1 MSGPVRPSGGLTAT
15 QLKYLAAC
23 FMVADHVGMLLDPL
37 SAWFG
42 PTELPRYLLR
52 YLGRLA
58 FPIFAYFAAQG
69 CRLTSDYS
77 RYLLRLGLF
86 GAVTHVV
93 AYAATGGAGGSV
105 IATFFLAA
113 AAIGAYRALRARGIA
128 WLGLLAVLVL
138 LVLAQLLRVDYGWL
152 GVLTVL
158 AVYAAG
164 ANRRR
169 QLLALAACLLLYYL
183 AGGLWAYFGPAAL
196 GLLENRGWA
205 ELLTLLGSRIPSFR
219 RFYLPYSLLM
229 AGFACLAL
237 LPLSRYNGQR
247 GNGSRWFFYW
257 FYPGH
262 LAALYALSVLL
273 S

>member
-1 MSGPVRPSGGLTAT
+1 MMASRGLTAT
-15 QLKYLAAC
+15 QLKYFAAV
-23 FMVADHVGMLLDPL
+23 FMVIDHIGMIFTPMAPFFPADSL
-37 SAWFG
+37 WF
-42 PTELPRYLLR
+42 YVFR

-69 CRLTSDYS
+69 CRKTSNYR

-86 GAVTHVV
+86 GTVTHAV
-93 AYAATGGAGGSV
+93 AYTATGGTGGSV

-113 AAIGAYRALRARGIA
+113 AAIGVCRALRDHGLG
-128 WLGLLAVLVL
+128 WLGVPVTLSL
-138 LVLAQLLRVDYGWL
+138 LVLAQLLRVDYGWI

-164 ANRRR
+164 AGRKR
-169 QLLALAACLLLYYL
+169 QLLALAGCLLLYYL

-205 ELLTLLGSRIPSFR
+205 GLLTPLSAYLPSFR
-219 RFYLPYSLLM
+219 HFYLPYSLLM

-262 LAALYALSVLL
+262 LASLYALSMLIR
-273 S
+273 

>member
-1 MSGPVRPSGGLTAT
+1 MTASRGLTAT
-15 QLKYLAAC
+15 QLKYFAAV
-23 FMVADHVGMLLDPL
+23 FMVIDHIGMLFTPMAPFFPADSL
-37 SAWFG
+37 WF
-42 PTELPRYLLR
+42 YAFR

-69 CRLTSDYS
+69 CRLTSDYR

-86 GAVTHVV
+86 GAVTHAV
-93 AYAATGGAGGSV
+93 AYAATGGTGGSV
-105 IATFFLAA
+105 IATFFLSA
-113 AAIGAYRALRARGIA
+113 AAIGACRALKARSLA
-128 WLGLLAVLVL
+128 WLGLPVVLAL
-138 LVLAQLLRVDYGWL
+138 LALAQLLRVDYGWI

-164 ANRRR
+164 SSRRR
-169 QLLALAACLLLYYL
+169 QLLALAACLLFYYL
-183 AGGLWAYFGPAAL
+183 AGGLWAYFGPTAL
-196 GLLENRGWA
+196 GLLEIRGWA
-205 ELLTLLGSRIPSFR
+205 GLLSLLGSLIPSFR

-262 LAALYALSVLL
+262 LVALYALSMLMG
-273 S
+273 

>member
-1 MSGPVRPSGGLTAT
+1 MTASRGLTAT
-15 QLKYLAAC
+15 QLKYFAAV
-23 FMVADHVGMLLDPL
+23 FMVIDHIGMLFTPMAPFFPADSL
-37 SAWFG
+37 WF
-42 PTELPRYLLR
+42 YAFR

-69 CRLTSDYS
+69 CRKTSNYP

-86 GAVTHVV
+86 GAVTHTV
-93 AYAATGGAGGSV
+93 AYIATGGTGGSV

-113 AAIGAYRALRARGIA
+113 AAIGACRALKNRGYG
-128 WLGLLAVLVL
+128 WLGLPVTIAL
-138 LVLAQLLRVDYGWL
+138 LVAAQLLRVDYGWV

-164 ANRRR
+164 SDRRR
-169 QLLALAACLLLYYL
+169 QFLALAGCLLLFYV
-183 AGGLWAYFGPAAL
+183 AGGVWTYFGPAAL
-196 GLLENRGWA
+196 ALLKSGNWTGILA
-205 ELLTLLGSRIPSFR
+205 QLAAYLPSFR

-247 GNGSRWFFYW
+247 GNENRWFFYW

-262 LAALYALSVLL
+262 LVVLYALSMLIG
-273 S
+273 

>member
-1 MSGPVRPSGGLTAT
+1 MTASRGLIAT
-15 QLKYLAAC
+15 QLKYFAAV
-23 FMVADHVGMLLDPL
+23 FMVIDHIGMIFTPMAPFFPADSL
-37 SAWFG
+37 WFY
-42 PTELPRYLLR
+42 TFR

-69 CRLTSDYS
+69 CRKTSNY
-77 RYLLRLGLF
+77 RLF
-86 GAVTHVV
+86 GAVTHAV
-93 AYAATGGAGGSV
+93 AYGATGGTGGSI
-105 IATFFLAA
+105 IATFFLSA
-113 AAIGAYRALRARGIA
+113 AAIGACRALKRKGLR
-128 WLGLLAVLVL
+128 WLGVPVTIAL
-138 LVLAQLLRVDYGWL
+138 LVLAQLLRVDYGWI

-164 ANRRR
+164 TDRRR
-169 QLLALAACLLLYYL
+169 QLLALAGCLLLYYL

-196 GLLENRGWA
+196 GLLESRGWA
-205 ELLTLLGSRIPSFR
+205 GLLTQLGTWLPSFR

-262 LAALYALSVLL
+262 LVVLYALSMLIG
-273 S
+273 

>member
-1 MSGPVRPSGGLTAT
+1 MTASRGLTAT
-15 QLKYLAAC
+15 QLKYFAAV
-23 FMVADHVGMLLDPL
+23 FMVIDHIGMIFTPMAPFFPADSL
-37 SAWFG
+37 WF
-42 PTELPRYLLR
+42 YAFR

-69 CRLTSDYS
+69 CRLTSDYR

-86 GAVTHVV
+86 GAVTHAV
-93 AYAATGGAGGSV
+93 AYGATGSTGGSI
-105 IATFFLAA
+105 IATFFLST
-113 AAIGAYRALRARGIA
+113 AAIGACRVLRSKGCG
-128 WLGLLAVLVL
+128 WLGVPVTIALLI
-138 LVLAQLLRVDYGWL
+138 LAQLLRVDYGWI

-164 ANRRR
+164 TDRRR
-169 QLLALAACLLLYYL
+169 QLLALAGCLLLYYL
-183 AGGLWAYFGPAAL
+183 AGGLWAYFSPAAL
-196 GLLENRGWA
+196 GLLETRGWA
-205 ELLTLLGSRIPSFR
+205 GLLTQLGTYLPSFR

-262 LAALYALSVLL
+262 LVALYALSMLIG
-273 S
+273 

>member
-1 MSGPVRPSGGLTAT
+1 MTASRGLTAT
-15 QLKYLAAC
+15 QLKYFAAV
-23 FMVADHVGMLLDPL
+23 FMVIDHIGMLFAPMAPFFPADSL
-37 SAWFG
+37 WF
-42 PTELPRYLLR
+42 YAFR

-69 CRLTSDYS
+69 CRKTSNYP

-86 GAVTHVV
+86 GAVTHAV
-93 AYAATGGAGGSV
+93 AYIATGGTGGSV

-113 AAIGAYRALRARGIA
+113 AAIGACRALKNKGYG
-128 WLGLLAVLVL
+128 WLGLPVTIAL
-138 LVLAQLLRVDYGWL
+138 LVLAQLLRVDYGWV

-164 ANRRR
+164 SDRRR
-169 QLLALAACLLLYYL
+169 QLLALAGCLLLYYL
-183 AGGLWAYFGPAAL
+183 AGGVWTYFGPAAL
-196 GLLENRGWA
+196 ALLKSGNWTGMLA
-205 ELLTLLGSRIPSFR
+205 QLTAYLPSFR

-229 AGFACLAL
+229 TGFACLAL

-262 LAALYALSVLL
+262 LVVLYALSMLIG
-273 S
+273 